1 MIKIVNE
8 SPAMVRPDKE
18 FYCPHCNDDSD
29 LLGAVPGLI
38 AQNNIGELDAIKGYE
53 DLISCLED
61 TYPEYIPDIEEIIA
75 DEKNHVE
82 VLNKILKE
90 LDGILPNKD

>member
-8 SPAMVRPDKE
+8 SPTMVKPDKE
-18 FYCPHCNDDSD
+18 FYCPHCNDDC

>member
-8 SPAMVRPDKE
+8 SPNMVKPDKE
-18 FYCPHCNDDSD
+18 FYCPHCNDDSG